1 MQIAILLEAWCK
13 TAPCEVYPD
22 ALDSFAGMNSSW
34 HHLALSADWGW
45 ALRQT
50 TAGTQAYILFN
61 ARLIN
66 ELISAKKSVLS
77 IKQSLLSMTG
87 KAQRTRPG
95 CFFIIG
101 WIFFWWMNGQFRLGW
116 ANPVLQDRIRAGFSI
131 LQADNAFSCWTLL
144 PVNAFSAWLNTKPGF
159 NAALVFVHSWLQ
171 QYETQTQL
179 LLQLLLLVFS
189 SIYMHIICLDSY
201 KID

>member
-22 ALDSFAGMNSSW
+22 ALDSFAGVNSSW
-34 HHLALSADWGW
+34 HHSALSADWGW

-50 TAGTQAYILFN
+50 AAGTQAYILLN

-95 CFFIIG
+95 CFFYGMDILLMDEWTIQ
-101 WIFFWWMNGQFRLGW
+101 NGVSKSS
-116 ANPVLQDRIRAGFSI
+116 P
-131 LQADNAFSCWTLL
+131 
-144 PVNAFSAWLNTKPGF
+144 PGPDSSR
-159 NAALVFVHSWLQ
+159 VFYPTGRQ
-171 QYETQTQL
+171 R
-179 LLQLLLLVFS
+179 F
-189 SIYMHIICLDSY
+189 
-201 KID
+201 